1 MALSPHMIWK
11 PPISL
16 ISTVRLPTLIHSL
29 TTSQPQF
36 SQHLGH
42 AKPFPPQSIC
52 ILFSMTFPERHIPA
66 PPCHADIGLNVIS
79 SKNPDLTHRHT
90 DTCRHR
96 HTRTHTHTPRAHT
109 RTHTFSLSF
118 TSETCSLT
126 PTATTSFVALQPINP
141 HHLFTEGVKC
151 Y

>member
-1 MALSPHMIWK
+1 MIWK

-16 ISTVRLPTLIHSL
+16 ISTVRLPTLIYSL

-36 SQHLGH
+36 FQHLGH
-42 AKPFPPQSIC
+42 TKPFPPQSVC

-90 DTCRHR
+90 MQAQAHM
-96 HTRTHTHTPRAHT
+96 HAHAHIPPRAHT
-109 RTHTFSLSF
+109 CTHTSSLSL

-126 PTATTSFVALQPINP
+126 PTATTSFMALQPINP
-141 HHLFTEGVKC
+141 HHLFHGGAKC